1 MKSLHSYIKYFFL
14 SFFIYCFY
22 NYANAQDES
31 IKTFGNGLDGI
42 YSVSFSS
49 TGKQLISLSLYDS
62 LKIWNVESGKN
73 IKSFFADGDETKFS
87 MDGKFLA
94 THNSIKFEQNQNDK
108 IIKIWNVTIGKNFKT
123 LSGVNGFVSGI
134 CFSPDGKRIASAD
147 ERNIKIWDLTTGQIV
162 KAFNEQSNSVHLFCF
177 SPDGKCLATSDKSN
191 RDINI
196 ISVTTGKILKT
207 FNGHSRSVESVCF
220 SQNGKYIASGSSD
233 STIKI
238 WNVESGEIVKTL
250 FGHDNSV
257 RSVCFSPDGKLL
269 ASGSFDQTVKVWN
282 SVNGDCIKT
291 FGRHTNYVLSVCFSP
306 DGKYIVS
313 AGGEIK
319 FWEIQPIN
327 FTIKKYVE
335 NKITSWQQ
343 KDEFEKSSDY
353 ALRISEENRKL
364 KIAQFQK
371 QCIDELALAEER
383 KIYASYK
390 NFNLQKYDADA
401 ETYLIDANTYGN
413 IILKV
418 PVASALEFKEIWRDK
433 DFTILNP
440 HFEFTGENF
449 VLTHLE
455 FFLIN
460 VKKKFSYDI
469 SEKYKYTNLNIE
481 YKFNPIEVD
490 VTGKTVDT
498 QNPNI
503 SQKNLVVGKS
513 DVDYFEL
520 IPQTKTQNPDAIAV
534 IIGNSNYIN
543 TKPVAYAIND
553 AESVKNYLI
562 KTLGF
567 KEGNILMK
575 ENATLGDFNTLFGT
589 KDNQRG
595 RLANTIK
602 EGVSDVFI
610 FYAGH
615 GAPGLKDNKGY
626 FVPVEC
632 DPNYVENSGYQLD
645 VFYQNL
651 AQLKAKSVT
660 IILDACFSGIDIF
673 ENISPIVVKVKDPI
687 LLIPNAVVITSSSGT
702 EVSTWYEEKQHGM
715 FTYFFLKAIQDKE
728 HSDKNKDGQL
738 TFDEIYDYVS
748 NKNEGVPYYAR
759 RIHGIDQTPT
769 IMGDRKDKVF
779 IKY

>member
-1 MKSLHSYIKYFFL
+1 MVTYDLLCCAKNQYDILLKFIDKKKHITKANKVEGDIEGIYEGKSKKIIWRVQEDVIDFVGEYKANIEIKEHYIFSRCNMDYGMGFELPLANSDYKYIYISKTPKLSSPEIKPYIK
-14 SFFIYCFY
+14 S
-22 NYANAQDES
+22 
-31 IKTFGNGLDGI
+31 
-42 YSVSFSS
+42 
-49 TGKQLISLSLYDS
+49 
-62 LKIWNVESGKN
+62 
-73 IKSFFADGDETKFS
+73 
-87 MDGKFLA
+87 
-94 THNSIKFEQNQNDK
+94 
-108 IIKIWNVTIGKNFKT
+108 
-123 LSGVNGFVSGI
+123 
-134 CFSPDGKRIASAD
+134 
-147 ERNIKIWDLTTGQIV
+147 
-162 KAFNEQSNSVHLFCF
+162 
-177 SPDGKCLATSDKSN
+177 
-191 RDINI
+191 
-196 ISVTTGKILKT
+196 
-207 FNGHSRSVESVCF
+207 
-220 SQNGKYIASGSSD
+220 
-233 STIKI
+233 
-238 WNVESGEIVKTL
+238 
-250 FGHDNSV
+250 
-257 RSVCFSPDGKLL
+257 
-269 ASGSFDQTVKVWN
+269 
-282 SVNGDCIKT
+282 
-291 FGRHTNYVLSVCFSP
+291 
-306 DGKYIVS
+306 
-313 AGGEIK
+313 
-319 FWEIQPIN
+319 
-327 FTIKKYVE
+327 YVE

-343 KDEFEKSSDY
+343 KGEFEKSSDY
-353 ALRISEENRKL
+353 AARISEENRKQ

-390 NFNLQKYDADA
+390 SFNLQKFDADA

-418 PVASALEFKEIWRDK
+418 PLANAPQFKGKWNTV
-433 DFTILNP
+433 TIANP
-440 HFEFTGENF
+440 HFEFTGEDF
-449 VLTHLE
+449 VLTHLD
-455 FFLIN
+455 FLISD
-460 VKKKFSYDI
+460 KTKFSFDI

-481 YKFNPIEVD
+481 YKFNPVEVD
-490 VTGKTVDT
+490 VSGKKADNS
-498 QNPNI
+498 NPNI
-503 SQKNLVVGKS
+503 TQKKLVVGKA

-534 IIGNSNYIN
+534 IIGNSNYTN

-553 AESVKNYLI
+553 AQSIKNYLI

-567 KEGNILMK
+567 KEGNILLK

-660 IILDACFSGIDIF
+660 IILDACFSGTDIF
-673 ENISPIVVKVKDPI
+673 DNISPIVVKVKDPI

-715 FTYFFLKAIQDKE
+715 FTYFFLKAIQDAA
-728 HSDKNKDGQL
+728 HSDTNKDGQL
-738 TFDEIYDYVS
+738 SFDEMYEYVS

-769 IMGDRKDKVF
+769 IMGDMKGKVF